1 MAIAM
6 AGMAVKKMSGRGGR
20 ERERESD
27 RKRNGREETE
37 MEMEGGGREGN
48 PYLGRYRRTVD
59 WRGGTLIRALV
70 VFSIYLFRRFIYL
83 LFLLYPSSYRRIILI
98 PLILFLY
105 SDVLI
110 L

>member
-1 MAIAM
+1 MMAIAM

-20 ERERESD
+20 ERESESD
-27 RKRNGREETE
+27 RKRNWREETE

-70 VFSIYLFRRFIYL
+70 VFSIYLFIIPIISFIL
-83 LFLLYPSSYRRIILI
+83 SSYYPYSSNIILI
-98 PLILFLY
+98 F
-105 SDVLI
+105 
-110 L
+110 